1 MLSADTLGTP
11 YHMERL
17 GDTLYLSVSESHTFG
32 SDAFLLAHFAGE
44 SLRHKDKAAD
54 LGTGCGIIAFLL
66 YKDRRPKEM
75 WGVDIQ
81 PQAIDQFSFSVE
93 CSSQQGEN
101 TDGILRPLCSDLKEL
116 KGKMELGTFDL
127 VTCNPPYKTAG
138 TGILSAETAHQIA
151 RHEVLCSID
160 DVCAAASSLLKTG
173 GRLCICQRPERLC
186 DIILAMRAHRI
197 EPKRLQFVA
206 KNDTTNPWLL
216 LIEGKKDAKPYMDV
230 LPTLIFDKQTAAA
243 LTHYGTD

>member
-1 MLSADTLGTP
+1 LTATYKT
-11 YHMERL
+11 ERL
-17 GDTLYLSVSESHTFG
+17 GERLYLATSEEHTFG
-32 SDAFLLAHFAGE
+32 SDAFLLAEFAGE
-44 SLRHKDKAAD
+44 RLRHKDRAVD

-66 YKDRRPKEM
+66 YKNRRPQEM

-81 PQAIDQFSFSVE
+81 PQAIDQFQASLDYSAE
-93 CSSQQGEN
+93 QGEPF
-101 TDGILRPLCSDLKEL
+101 DGILRPVCSDLKEL
-116 KGKMELGTFDL
+116 RGKLPLGTFDL

-160 DVCAAASSLLKTG
+160 DVCAAAASLLKTG

-186 DIILAMRAHRI
+186 DIMLAMRSHRI

-206 KNDTTNPWLL
+206 KDDHTAPWLL

-230 LPTLIFDKQTAAA
+230 LPTLIFDRETAARI
-243 LTHYGTD
+243 THYGE